1 MISALLKGLALG
13 LMISISVGPVIFSI
27 IKQSLNHGH
36 KGGFAFIAG
45 VSASDI
51 TIVVI
56 SNLFT
61 QMFDN
66 LLDYKVPI
74 GIGGSSLLIALGIY
88 ITFFKR
94 IKVNAAGLQVI
105 EMETRHYVKIFLSGY
120 FMNILNP
127 SVIGFWLLTSTS
139 LLVHTQN
146 YRLVVYVTCLAIVAS
161 FDFLKVILAGRIR
174 SKLTPHN
181 IHIINR
187 VSGLILIAFGIALMW
202 GILALGDKLQD
213 ISF

>member
-1 MISALLKGLALG
+1 MMISALLKGIALG
-13 LMISISVGPVIFSI
+13 LMLSISVGPVIFSI

-51 TIVVI
+51 TIVIV
-56 SNLFT
+56 SALFT

-66 LLDYKVPI
+66 LLEYKIPI
-74 GIGGSSLLIALGIY
+74 GIGGSSLLIALGVY
-88 ITFFKR
+88 ITFIKK
-94 IKVNAAGLQVI
+94 IKVNAEGLQVI
-105 EMETRHYVKIFLSGY
+105 EMETHHYVKIFFSGY

-139 LLVHTQN
+139 LLVHTRN
-146 YRLVVYVTCLAIVAS
+146 YRLIVYVTCLAIVVS
-161 FDFLKVILAGRIR
+161 FDFLKVMLAGKIR
-174 SKLTPHN
+174 NKLTAHN

-187 VSGLILIAFGIALMW
+187 ISGMILIAFGIALIW
-202 GILALGDKLQD
+202 GLLEFGDNLQ
-213 ISF
+213 

>member
-13 LMISISVGPVIFSI
+13 LMLSISVGPVIFSI

-36 KGGFAFIAG
+36 RGGFAFIAG

-51 TIVVI
+51 TIVI
-56 SNLFT
+56 ASTLFT

-66 LLDYKVPI
+66 LLEYKIPI
-74 GIGGSSLLIALGIY
+74 GIGGSSLLIALGLY
-88 ITFFKR
+88 ITFFKK
-94 IKVNAAGLQVI
+94 IKVNAEGLQVI
-105 EMETRHYVKIFLSGY
+105 EMETHHYVKIFLSGY

-139 LLVHTQN
+139 LLVHTAN

-161 FDFLKVILAGRIR
+161 FDFLKVMLAGKIR
-174 SKLTPHN
+174 GKLTPHN

-187 VSGLILIAFGIALMW
+187 ISGMILIAFGIALIW
-202 GILALGDKLQD
+202 GLLEFGDNLQ
-213 ISF
+213 

>member
-1 MISALLKGLALG
+1 MMISALLKGLALG
-13 LMISISVGPVIFSI
+13 LMLSISVGPVIFSI

-51 TIVVI
+51 TIVI
-56 SNLFT
+56 ASTLFT

-66 LLDYKVPI
+66 LLEYKIPI
-74 GIGGSSLLIALGIY
+74 GIGGSSLLIALGLY
-88 ITFFKR
+88 ITFFKK
-94 IKVNAAGLQVI
+94 IKVNAEGLQVI
-105 EMETRHYVKIFLSGY
+105 EMETHHYVKIFLSGY

-139 LLVHTQN
+139 LLVHTAN

-161 FDFLKVILAGRIR
+161 FDFLKVMLAGKIR
-174 SKLTPHN
+174 GKLTPHN

-187 VSGLILIAFGIALMW
+187 ISGMILIAFGIALIW
-202 GILALGDKLQD
+202 GLLEFGDNLQ
-213 ISF
+213 

>member
-1 MISALLKGLALG
+1 MIAAILKGLALG
-13 LMISISVGPVIFSI
+13 LMLSISVGPVIFSI
-27 IKQSLNHGH
+27 IKQSINNGH

-66 LLDYKVPI
+66 LLEYKNEI
-74 GIGGSSLLIALGIY
+74 GIGGSVMLISLGVY
-88 ITFFKR
+88 ITFFKKL
-94 IKVNAAGLQVI
+94 KVSPAGLQVVDI
-105 EMETRHYVKIFLSGY
+105 ETHQYIKIFLSGY

-127 SVIGFWLLTSTS
+127 SVFGFWLLTSTS
-139 LLVHTQN
+139 LVGQTQE
-146 YRLVVYVTCLAIVAS
+146 YRFIVYITCLILVAG
-161 FDFLKVILAGRIR
+161 FDIFKVMLAGRIR
-174 SKLTPHN
+174 QKLTPHN

-187 VSGLILIAFGIALMW
+187 ISGLILIGFGIALIW
-202 GILALGDKLQD
+202 GILSFGDR
-213 ISF
+213 IG